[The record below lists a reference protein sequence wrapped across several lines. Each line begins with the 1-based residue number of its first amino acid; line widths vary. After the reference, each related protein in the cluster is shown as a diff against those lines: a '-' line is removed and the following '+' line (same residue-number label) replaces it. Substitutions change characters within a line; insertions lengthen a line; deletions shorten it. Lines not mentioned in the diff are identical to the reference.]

1 MRTWPVVFLLVL
13 PIPAGCTSPAPERP
27 AAPATSTHDAPVPET
42 VGPEPPEPPF
52 VAGRVVHTVDGERLR
67 VRLGLRGRWS
77 LTSVVPTGD
86 GYLVT
91 DDRWFEGTLGMH
103 RIDARGR
110 VLSAWAST
118 GPALPGPRGGAAW
131 VSLAVPES
139 MEYGPTRIHA
149 GGRVQD
155 VGPLIMPVLETYD
168 GEVVTFSA
176 RRPEGRRYVWRTFT
190 TDLVG
195 PPRRVSG

>member
-1 MRTWPVVFLLVL
+1 M
-13 PIPAGCTSPAPERP
+13 AGK
-27 AAPATSTHDAPVPET
+27 
-42 VGPEPPEPPF
+42 
-52 VAGRVVHTVDGERLR
+52 VVHTVDGERLR

-77 LTSVVPTGD
+77 LTSVVAVGEE
-86 GYLVT
+86 YLVT

-110 VLSAWAST
+110 VRAAWAST

-131 VSLAVPES
+131 VSLVVPES
-139 MEYGPTRIHA
+139 FETEPTLLHTGDRT
-149 GGRVQD
+149 QD
-155 VGPLIMPVLETYD
+155 VEGLVMPVLESYD
-168 GEVVTFSA
+168 GDVITFTA
-176 RRPEGRRYVWRTFT
+176 LQRTGRRYVRRAFT